1 MYITVNETR
10 LYFDVEG
17 AQLVPNGAS
26 LREKPTIVL
35 LHGGPGVDHSIYKPA
50 FSGLADRAQIIY
62 LDHRGNGRSD
72 QSRPTCWNLAQ
83 WGDDVKAFC
92 DQLGIT
98 KPIVFGAS
106 FGGFVAQAYATRHA
120 DHPGKLILASTAA
133 KVDFEVMYRKF
144 AELGGPATGAA
155 ARNYWGA
162 PTSESRATYR
172 DMCVPYYTVQPMRQP
187 ELFSRAIV
195 KDDVALHFNG
205 PANEMG
211 RMDFSSALS
220 EIVCPVLI
228 MGGDCDPVMPF
239 AFSERIAASLAPDLV
254 TLKKFEGCAHMIE
267 NDDPAGFFSALCGFA
282 DLR

>member
-1 MYITVNETR
+1 M
-10 LYFDVEG
+10 EG

-26 LREKPTIVL
+26 LREKPTIIL

-50 FSGLADRAQIIY
+50 FSNLAAHAQVIY

-72 QSRPTCWNLAQ
+72 QSEPRHWNLAQ

-92 DQLGIT
+92 DRLGIT

-120 DHPGKLILASTAA
+120 DHPAKLILASTAS
-133 KVDFEVMYRKF
+133 KVDFEVMYQSF
-144 AELGGPATGAA
+144 TELGGPAAGSA

-162 PTSESRATYR
+162 PTAESRVRYR
-172 DMCVPYYTVQPMRQP
+172 DLCVPYYTAQPLRQP

-211 RMDFSSALS
+211 KMDFSSALS
-220 EIVCPVLI
+220 AITCPVLI